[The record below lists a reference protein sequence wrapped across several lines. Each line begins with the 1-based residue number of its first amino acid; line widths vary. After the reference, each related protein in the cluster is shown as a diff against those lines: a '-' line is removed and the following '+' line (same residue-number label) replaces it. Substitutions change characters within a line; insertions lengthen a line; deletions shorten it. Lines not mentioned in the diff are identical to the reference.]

1 MLVDDLISY
10 VSSDG
15 RICPSP
21 VEWDRVSRIIG
32 VAKPGHQ
39 YVPLILAGWAFS
51 SDLQKRQRLIAQIK
65 FAETLGEEQFE
76 SFSQALYR
84 LKKKTGIVD
93 LSHYPLGNGMV
104 NSFYMENFYERFN
117 N

>member
-10 VSSDG
+10 VSSGG
-15 RICPSP
+15 RICPNL

-84 LKKKTGIVD
+84 LKKEDWYCGPEP
-93 LSHYPLGNGMV
+93 LSNWQWDGQ
-104 NSFYMENFYERFN
+104 
-117 N
+117 